1 MQQTSSNKVTT
12 YVMYTLI
19 TVAAVFLFF
28 RYLYRPILPFFCAWV
43 IASLLQSPVRTLVR
57 RTGWDRRFFSVI
69 LVLVFTGLFV
79 ALLFSLFNSVIVF
92 ARSLLHFLGENMEQL
107 SRFFSER
114 LAWLRDLVDDFP
126 FWRGGEEGSVADEVL
141 TAFDTFFSNMLHQ
154 LTETLSAKIPT
165 WIASAAAQIP
175 SILLFFLITL
185 LAAVYI
191 CCDYDKLRGVWRRIL
206 PKGVLQFCVV
216 CKKQSAKTFK
226 QYFRAYAILLALT
239 FGELLVG
246 FLLLG
251 VPNPAG
257 IALLVALVDIL
268 PVLGVG
274 TVLIPWS
281 LFELCIGKLPFGI
294 GMIVLYLVVVIVRQ
308 ILEPRIVGSSIGLH
322 PLLTLFAMYVG
333 LRLCGVLGLIFFPV
347 LLTIAK
353 ELFFAYRQTKTS
365 PEETNDQT
373 RKTAYRQTH

>member
-1 MQQTSSNKVTT
+1 M
-12 YVMYTLI
+12 
-19 TVAAVFLFF
+19 
-28 RYLYRPILPFFCAWV
+28 
-43 IASLLQSPVRTLVR
+43 
-57 RTGWDRRFFSVI
+57 
-69 LVLVFTGLFV
+69 
-79 ALLFSLFNSVIVF
+79 
-92 ARSLLHFLGENMEQL
+92 
-107 SRFFSER
+107 
-114 LAWLRDLVDDFP
+114 
-126 FWRGGEEGSVADEVL
+126 
-141 TAFDTFFSNMLHQ
+141 
-154 LTETLSAKIPT
+154 
-165 WIASAAAQIP
+165 
-175 SILLFFLITL
+175 
-185 LAAVYI
+185 
-191 CCDYDKLRGVWRRIL
+191 
-206 PKGVLQFCVV
+206 
-216 CKKQSAKTFK
+216 
-226 QYFRAYAILLALT
+226 
-239 FGELLVG
+239 VG

-353 ELFFAYRQTKTS
+353 ELFFAHRQTKTS